1 MSAHETT
8 MKSEKVARLEKTRR
22 ELESARGPGD
32 IANLLNTRLTFTP
45 ADLSVATGAYWRTAR
60 GWLEPEGQPPE
71 NYEHR
76 HKLDQLK
83 ALVILILE
91 DGTIAEGMV
100 EWFRGPT
107 RSLGYRAPLEL
118 IGDGRWK
125 EAGSS
130 LCEEIG
136 IPKAVRPQEFRSDL
150 SHRGT

>member
-1 MSAHETT
+1 

-32 IANLLNTRLTFTP
+32 MAKLLNTRLAFTP
-45 ADLSVATGAYWRTAR
+45 EDLSVATGAYERTVR

-71 NYEHR
+71 SYEHR
-76 HKLDQLK
+76 RKLDQLK

-91 DGTIAEGMV
+91 DGTIAEDLM
-100 EWFRGPT
+100 EWFRDPL
-107 RSLGYRAPLEL
+107 RNLGYRAPLEL

-125 EAGSS
+125 EVGSS

-136 IPKAVRPQEFRSDL
+136 IPKAVRPREFRPDPL
-150 SHRGT
+150 SHHGA